1 MRIKE
6 WYSWHFPELKDI
18 VKDNYMYARVIKAI
32 QSRAFF
38 QAEDCVEK
46 LKAVVLDEDVA
57 QDIVNAGRASMGQE
71 LNAMDLVSVN
81 LFADKCVR
89 RRCMIIRVIE
99 LCKYRE
105 DLFEYLQQR
114 MHSVAPNLSA
124 LIGEVVG
131 ARLIS
136 HSGSLVNLAKS
147 PASTIQIL
155 GAEKALFR
163 ALKTRSNTP
172 KYGIIFHSS
181 FIGRAG
187 AKNKGRISRYLAN
200 KCSIASRLDSFSEE
214 PTDLYGLKMKE
225 QVEQRLNFYET
236 GVPPQKNADAMLE
249 VAEEIKKEK
258 AEKPAEKPAEEKKAE
273 EEKPVEKEEKKK
285 EKKEKKEKKDKK
297 KEKKE
302 KKDKKEKQ

>member
-32 QSRAFF
+32 QSRKTLENDECF
-38 QAEDCVEK
+38 ETIK
-46 LKAVVLDEDVA
+46 NVVLDEDMTN
-57 QDIVNAGRASMGQE
+57 DIVNAGRASMGQE
-71 LNAMDLVSVN
+71 LNEMDLVSVN
-81 LFADKCVR
+81 LFADK
-89 RRCMIIRVIE
+89 VIE
-99 LCKYRE
+99 LNKYRE
-105 DLFEYLQQR
+105 DLFDYLQQR
-114 MHSVAPNLSA
+114 MHAVAPNLSA
-124 LIGEVVG
+124 LIGEIVG

-136 HSGSLVNLAKS
+136 HSGSLINLAKC

-187 AKNKGRISRYLAN
+187 TKNKGRISRYLAN
-200 KCSIASRLDSFSEE
+200 KCSIASRLDSFADE

-236 GVPPQKNADAMLE
+236 GVPPQKNEEAMME
-249 VAEEIKKEK
+249 VA
-258 AEKPAEKPAEEKKAE
+258 AELKSLQK
-273 EEKPVEKEEKKK
+273 EKPVEEKKEEKEGKK
-285 EKKEKKEKKDKK
+285 NKKEEEKKEKKEKKDKK
-297 KEKKE
+297 DKKDKKGKQEKKEKKE
-302 KKDKKEKQ
+302 KK

>member
-187 AKNKGRISRYLAN
+187 R
-200 KCSIASRLDSFSEE
+200 EE
-214 PTDLYGLKMKE
+214 QGSHFAVPGE
-225 QVEQRLNFYET
+225 QVLDRVAPGQLQR
-236 GVPPQKNADAMLE
+236 GADGPVRAEDEGAGGAAAELLRDGRAA
-249 VAEEIKKEK
+249 AEECRCDAGGGRGDQEG
-258 AEKPAEKPAEEKKAE
+258 EG
-273 EEKPVEKEEKKK
+273 
-285 EKKEKKEKKDKK
+285 
-297 KEKKE
+297 
-302 KKDKKEKQ
+302 